1 MQCKDEPRRLRVIDE
16 SPLNG
21 IDYIEVF
28 SSHKAQKENS
38 CLIVISC
45 FKEIVD
51 SQSNPLLELEP
62 HQVRISKSDDSSK
75 DDGAIPTTTNITI
88 RWVQRLDKTRALI
101 AEGENHGLDDEEIG
115 YLDGLENPSFHLVA
129 RAKVGDFSQYVLH
142 LLSKDDPREPLEGFD
157 DVFSRGD
164 LQFRIECHDRFDCKP
179 EKGHLPHHLSVRKY
193 DEPEVDYMARD
204 YASIRRLILDRMS
217 LIHPTWKERNP
228 ADFGIGLSELLAYVG
243 DHLSYYQD
251 SVATE
256 AYLGTARKRVSVKGH
271 ARLLDY
277 FVHEG
282 CNARAWVHVR
292 LSEDALGASG
302 VVFMP
307 KSTKLL
313 TAEKTGSTIVRQEDL
328 QEALKEGAEVFETM
342 HDALLCVANN
352 EIHLYQFANTECW
365 LSAGSTSATLRN
377 DGDAMFFP
385 LFAWEELESGAIVE
399 ANFPKNLLHFLQAKA
414 GLVLDETDVLTVTR
428 ANGGNMIVATI
439 GSDDVL
445 TFRRTGDKVELESNR
460 GKTFSLYIREK
471 FDGKPLVCALCIQ
484 PGDVLL
490 FEEVFSV
497 TDFRDLMGGKI
508 ADGVLPPKL
517 GDVAARKHFVKLTT
531 VRVATDKLTDV
542 PIIEVQWDEADA
554 FPFPLCIMVSQFQG
568 KAVHNIVVCANIV
581 LSDHGRTVKN
591 IFKRISQRNSGSS
604 SDDGHGSSEFT
615 YIDLGPSDPRLN
627 QEPDEI
633 DINEAPDQV
642 IASQYLGQVPSNE
655 PFRPKMG
662 LGPITFAAPHVA
674 VTTSATM
681 AMLFGAEGAVPAIR
695 LYGEGQEWEPVRDLL
710 SSDKYASEFVLETE
724 SDGRSYARF
733 GSVEANSGKVPAATA
748 SNHFFA
754 EYRIGNGRQGNIGAE
769 TLARVVW
776 TGNEIEKIRNPEQ
789 ARGGQEPEDLEEVR
803 RYAPYAFMRQER
815 AVTEEDYY
823 LILKRHPEV
832 QKAKATIR
840 WTGSWYTV
848 FVAID
853 RIGGLKVNAD
863 FKQKMLKYL
872 DQYRLAGYDLE
883 IREPSYVPL
892 RIVVEVTLREG
903 YFRADVLRVLKEVFG
918 NKELGNGNLGFF
930 HPDNF
935 TFGTPVLLSR
945 IYERAS
951 EIEGVKSV
959 YVQRFQRENHPRK
972 EEFEDGIIRIS
983 EFEIARLDNEANS
996 PDAGTIDFILVG
1008 GI

>member
-1 MQCKDEPRRLRVIDE
+1 MQCNDERRRLRVIGD

-28 SSHKAQKENS
+28 SSQEAQKENS

-51 SQSNPLLELEP
+51 SQLNPLLELEP
-62 HQVRISKSDDSSK
+62 RQVKISKGDESSK
-75 DDGAIPTTTNITI
+75 DGSVPTTTNITI
-88 RWVQRLDKTRALI
+88 KWVQRLDKTRALI
-101 AEGENHGLDDEEIG
+101 TEGKNPGLDDEEIE
-115 YLDGLENPSFHLVA
+115 YLDGLESPSFLLIA

-142 LLSKDDPREPLEGFD
+142 LLSKADPREPLEGFD

-164 LQFRIECHDRFDCKP
+164 LQFRVECHDRFDCKP
-179 EKGHLPHHLSVRKY
+179 EKNRLPHHLSVRKY

-228 ADFGIGLSELLAYVG
+228 ADFGIALSELLAYVG
-243 DHLSYYQD
+243 DHISYYQD

-256 AYLGTARKRVSVKGH
+256 AYLGTARKRVSVKRH

-282 CNARAWVHVR
+282 CNARTWVHVR

-307 KSTKLL
+307 KGTKLL
-313 TAEKTGSTIVRQEDL
+313 TAGKTGSTIVRPEDL
-328 QEALKEGAEVFETM
+328 QEALKEDPEVFETM

-352 EIHLYQFANTECW
+352 EIHPYQFANKECW

-385 LFAWEELESGAIVE
+385 LFAWEDLVSGTIVE
-399 ANFPKNLLHFLQAKA
+399 TNFPKNLLHFLRAKA
-414 GLVLDETDVLTVTR
+414 GVVIDETDVLTVTR
-428 ANGGNMIVATI
+428 ANGGNTI
-439 GSDDVL
+439 AMTIDSDHEL
-445 TFRRTGDKVELESNR
+445 TFRRTGDKVDLESNR
-460 GKTFSLYIREK
+460 TKIFSLYIREK
-471 FDGKPLVCALCIQ
+471 FDGKPLVCALSLQ

-497 TDFRDLMGGKI
+497 ADFRDFMARRI

-517 GDVAARKHFVKLTT
+517 GDDAARKHFVKLTS
-531 VRVATDKLTDV
+531 VRVATDKLTGT

-554 FPFPLCIMVSQFQG
+554 LPFPLCIMESQYQG
-568 KAVHNIVVCANIV
+568 KAIHNIVVYANIV
-581 LSDHGRTVKN
+581 LSDHGLTVKN
-591 IFKRISQRNSGSS
+591 IFERISQHNSGSS
-604 SDDGHGSSEFT
+604 SDGRHGSSEFT
-615 YIDLGPSDPRLN
+615 YIDLGPSDPRLS

-633 DINEAPDQV
+633 DINKAPDQV
-642 IASQYLGQVPSNE
+642 IASQYLGQVPSDE

-662 LGPITFAAPHVA
+662 VGPITFAVPYVPAI
-674 VTTSATM
+674 TSATR
-681 AMLFGAEGAVPAIR
+681 AMLYGAASAIPAIR
-695 LYGEGQEWEPVRDLL
+695 LYGEGQEWEPAKDLL

-733 GSVEANSGKVPAATA
+733 GSAETKSGKVPAATA

-823 LILKRHPEV
+823 LILSRHPEV
-832 QKAKATIR
+832 QRAKATIR

-853 RIGGLKVNAD
+853 RVGGLKVNAG
-863 FKQKMLKYL
+863 FKQNMLEYL

-918 NKELGNGNLGFF
+918 SKELGNGNLGFF

-959 YVQRFQRENHPRK
+959 YVQRFERENHPRK
-972 EEFEDGIIRIS
+972 EEFEDGIIKIS